1 MTADLL
7 TQLKALLVAEDL
19 NEGLNQTAV
28 PSVRVFKS
36 STITKPLQSVYE
48 PALFVIVQGA
58 KNVYLDQYLFEYCPQ
73 KYLLSTAFLP
83 VTGQITEAS
92 PETPFLSL
100 QIVFSVPKILE
111 AVKEYSFQIE
121 HKNHTDLAMGSND
134 ITEELLEVVVR
145 LAKLQQKT
153 EDISALED
161 LYLKEILYRLL
172 HSNDNYV
179 LLQYAYSGGAAYQI
193 SKTISYINEHLFEDL
208 SVDELAEYANMG
220 VSTFHKH
227 FKNMTQVSPLRYIK
241 IQRLQHARK
250 FMLLN
255 KMNVTTASFQA
266 GYQSASQFSRDYS
279 AYFGINPR
287 EDVKHYADNQVAEIL

>member
-1 MTADLL
+1 MTEDLL

-28 PSVRVFKS
+28 PSVRVYKS
-36 STITKPLQSVYE
+36 STVTKPLQSVYE
-48 PALFVIVQGA
+48 PALFVILQGA
-58 KNVYLDQYLFEYCPQ
+58 KKVYLDQHLFEYSPK

-92 PETPFLSL
+92 PEAPFLSL

-111 AVKEYSFQIE
+111 AVKEYAFHIE
-121 HKNHTDLAMGSND
+121 NKNHTDLAMGSND

-145 LAKLQQKT
+145 LAKLRQKP
-153 EDISALED
+153 EDIPVLED
-161 LYLKEILYRLL
+161 LYLKEMLYRLL
-172 HSNDNYV
+172 HSNDNNV
-179 LLQYAYSGGAAYQI
+179 LLQYAYSGGSAYQI
-193 SKTISYINEHLFEDL
+193 SKTISYINDHLFDDL
-208 SVDELAEYANMG
+208 SVDTLAEYANMG
-220 VSTFHKH
+220 TSTFHKH
-227 FKNMTQVSPLRYIK
+227 FKSMTQVSPLRYIK
-241 IQRLQHARK
+241 IQRLQNARK

-279 AYFGINPR
+279 QYFGVNPR
-287 EDVKHYADNQVAEIL
+287 EDVKHYEDSRVSEFL